1 MADKIIRYRWPIII
15 GFIIITLIFGL
26 QIPKARIQADFETYI
41 PEDIPARLNT
51 AAIEDIFG
59 GMDMVIILLETDD
72 VLNPATLRRV
82 QAISHRANRIK
93 GVGQVMSLFD
103 SKDIRGEDGM
113 MIVDP
118 AVKRIPQNPEQ
129 REVLRQK
136 LRSNDLVYELVVST
150 DFNMTA
156 IILTLEEGLD
166 DQTIIDE
173 IESIIAEHPGQEE
186 VRIGGMP
193 ETRLSLQNDITRDFG
208 MLMPIALGLM
218 LISLFITFRQL
229 RGVLLPLSVVI
240 MSIVFAMGF
249 HVWLG
254 WELSILSI
262 LLPVMLIAIAND
274 YGIHLVAS
282 YQELNAECKLW
293 SKSELVK
300 AVLAGLSKPIVLTGL
315 TTIAG
320 ILCLLTHLMV
330 PAKQLGVSAA
340 VGIAYAL
347 LLSLF
352 FLPALMSILRR
363 PRPVLADQR
372 QQRFNLE
379 RGLLFFGRVVAQYPR
394 RIVSSA
400 IVLTITIAGGIFFLE
415 VDSNIINFF
424 PANHATRQTADLIN
438 THFGGSENLAVLISG
453 DIKDPALLRR
463 LDHYEFELEKLPD
476 VGNITSIAT
485 IIKAMSRAL
494 NDPDEP
500 GYDQIPNSREAVAQ
514 YIELYNMSGNPDDFE
529 QIVDFDYQNAQ
540 LIIMLRNPDASAIKG
555 VIKEVKK
562 LMESDR
568 DANRLGGQSLITA
581 ELSDIVVRGQ
591 MISLAAAILIITLM
605 MMLLFR
611 SAVAGILAA
620 VPLLMAVILLFGL
633 MGYFGV
639 RLDIATAMLS
649 SIMIGVGVDYTI
661 HFLWRYRRERQEG
674 LEYQA
679 AVLKTLT
686 TTGRGITFNALSVM
700 VGFGALIVSLFPP
713 IKFFGFLVVMSI
725 FTCLIGA
732 LVLVPALCL
741 VWKPRFLEPH

>member
-424 PANHATRQTADLIN
+424 PAKHATRQTADLIN